1 MKKGAIFDMDG
12 TLFDTERLYAKSWTI
27 TAEQFGFVPN
37 QDFPLAVAGT
47 SGEGQREV
55 IRQYYPEA
63 DALAFQNEC
72 IAGLEKMLQNGLPE
86 KPGVR
91 ELLTFFRENG
101 VKMAVASSN
110 SRGRIEKNLRR
121 AGIEDFFDAVV
132 SGEEVS
138 RGKPFPDI
146 FLLSAQR
153 LGCAPEDCYVFE
165 DSLNGT
171 RAGIAAGCATFMIP
185 DMVPPTKDLRDGCTG
200 IYATLWEIQN
210 ILSGNC

>member
-12 TLFDTERLYAKSWTI
+12 TLFDTERLYAKSWAL
-27 TAEQFGFVPN
+27 TAEHFGFVPR
-37 QDFPLAVAGT
+37 QDFPFAVAGT

-63 DALAFQNEC
+63 DAQAFQDEC
-72 IAGLEKMLQNGLPE
+72 IAGIEKMLQSGLPE
-86 KPGVR
+86 KPGTR
-91 ELLTFFRENG
+91 EILTFFREKG
-101 VKMAVASSN
+101 VKMAVASSS
-110 SRGRIEKNLRR
+110 SRSRIEENLRR
-121 AGIEDFFDAVV
+121 AGIEDFFDAAV

-171 RAGIAAGCATFMIP
+171 QAGIAAGCATIMIP
-185 DMVPPTKDLRDGCTG
+185 DMVPPTKDLRAGCAG
-200 IYATLWEIQN
+200 IYSSLWEAQCN
-210 ILSGNC
+210 IL